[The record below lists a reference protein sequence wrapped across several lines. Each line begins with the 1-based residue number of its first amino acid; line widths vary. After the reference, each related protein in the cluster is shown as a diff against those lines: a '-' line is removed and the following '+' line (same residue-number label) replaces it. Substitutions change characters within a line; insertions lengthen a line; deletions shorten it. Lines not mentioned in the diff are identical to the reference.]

1 MLVMFVPISSGH
13 LSQIHQ
19 EKKCCMQIRMK
30 TRLNTRSHLLKLLL
44 ILEWILLG
52 LVAIAQILVA
62 NKFNAPTDLIS
73 NEIGILIFAVL
84 GFAFP
89 LAPLHK
95 LLYIIAEFALIF
107 LLTLKGNISLFQL
120 LFIVLVIRNC
130 VMLEGRSRSVVTGIA
145 LFSVLICITDR
156 MRSQSLL
163 VQIDPDRTLLYWVGF
178 LIMLGL
184 VFLFLQLLV
193 ESALSERKSREELL
207 IANTR
212 LREYAT
218 QIEELATVQE
228 RNRIARE
235 IHDSLGHSLTGFNL
249 HLEAALRLLQSDPD
263 EAKQL
268 LLEAKQLGSTAL
280 KEVRDSVSALRSE
293 PLEGRSLKSA
303 IQSLVEEF
311 QRSTGIATQTDI
323 DDLDDLTDSDRHI
336 SPQLKTIVYR
346 IVQESLTNISK
357 HSEASLVNISCQ
369 VKNQALKIAIAD
381 NGKGFDITQNLSG
394 FGLQGMQERVMAVS
408 GNLEIKTLQG
418 NGCKI
423 MARFRNI

>member
-1 MLVMFVPISSGH
+1 MHVRIKP
-13 LSQIHQ
+13 
-19 EKKCCMQIRMK
+19 
-30 TRLNTRSHLLKLLL
+30 RSPLLRILI

-62 NKFNAPTDLIS
+62 NKFNSPTDVIY
-73 NEIGILIFAVL
+73 NEIGIFIFAGL
-84 GFAFP
+84 GIAFP
-89 LAPLHK
+89 EVPLHK

-120 LFIVLVIRNC
+120 LFIILVIRNC
-130 VMLEGRSRSVVTGIA
+130 VMLEGRPRSVVTGIA
-145 LFSVLICITDR
+145 LFSVLICISDR

-218 QIEELATVQE
+218 QIEEFATVQE

-249 HLEAALRLLQSDPD
+249 HLAAALQLLQSDPD

-268 LLEAKQLGSTAL
+268 LLEAKQLGAAAL
-280 KEVRDSVSALRSE
+280 KDVRASVSALRSE

-303 IQSLVEEF
+303 MQSLVDEF
-311 QRSTGIATQTDI
+311 QRSTGIAARTDI
-323 DDLDDLTDSDRHI
+323 DNLIDSDRNI

-357 HSEASLVNISCQ
+357 HSEASFVNISCQ
-369 VKNQALKIAIAD
+369 LKNQDLEIVIED
-381 NGKGFDITQNLSG
+381 NGKGFDIAQNVSG
-394 FGLQGMQERVMAVS
+394 FGLQGMQERVTAVS
-408 GNLEIKTLQG
+408 GNLEIATSRG

-423 MARFRNI
+423 IARFRNIYSNARDN